1 MNLPALCSEI
11 FPRFLIFSNN
21 VSPVVYY
28 AHIPVII
35 ISIFLGFFVLLK
47 GKESLTNNF
56 LFFTLIFAILWIILS
71 LIFWA
76 SNRSDIIMFVWA
88 ITILIEPLVYIC
100 SFYLIYLL
108 AYKKDVPFKLKLI
121 IGFLYL
127 PVIIFSPTNYSL
139 SGFDLASCL
148 SIEGF
153 LGYYDYIIEFIFTFW
168 LLVLAI
174 IKYRQS
180 TEVLFK
186 KQIKYITTGIFL
198 FLFAFSW
205 GNIISSFT
213 ENWQISLVGLFA
225 LPIFIG
231 FLVYSIVQFK
241 TFNIKLLGAQALVMT
256 LGILIAAQFI
266 FIKVTINI
274 VLTGITLTLAVI
286 FGYFLIRSVKK
297 EIQQKEELVK
307 LNIDL
312 QDLIKQR
319 ESLVHLV
326 THKVK
331 GSFTR
336 SKYIFAGILDGSF
349 GETTLEMKKYAKQ
362 GLESDNLGIET
373 VDLVLNADNLQ
384 KGTVK
389 YDMQKIN
396 FKEIIQ
402 KAIEEKRGRIESNG
416 LKLEIDIK
424 NDTYSILGDAF
435 WLKEAVNNLIENS
448 IKYTKEGKIKIG
460 LEDGNGKILFSITDT
475 GIGITPEDKNIL
487 FTEGG
492 RGKDSVK
499 INVDSTGYGLYS
511 VKLIIEAHKG
521 KVWVESEGVGKG
533 SAFYIELDSEKDN
546 SKDRS

>member
-47 GKESLTNNF
+47 GKKSLTNNF

-402 KAIEEKRGRIESNG
+402 KATEEKRGRIESNG

-460 LEDGNGKILFSITDT
+460 LEDGNGKILFSIKDT

-499 INVDSTGYGLYS
+499 MNVDSTGYGLYS

-521 KVWVESEGVGKG
+521 KVWVESEGAGKG
-533 SAFYIELDSEKDN
+533 SAFYIELDSE
-546 SKDRS
+546 S